1 MHEKNACIKQGLVIG
16 IPFQFIYMLYIL
28 AKMGRYQP
36 SLIRANTTCDFK
48 ATTYSQMYIFTL
60 FFTHIYTLT
69 YAHTYRFRHTI
80 SNIVC
85 VSIFFQQQFI
95 SLTSVGCWSVTRREV
110 EVWRDFFVT
119 FMKQRTNLLS
129 FGLNF
134 QEKYMFKQ
142 DRNINV
148 NIFIR

>member
-16 IPFQFIYMLYIL
+16 IPFKLLKYMLYIL
-28 AKMGRYQP
+28 GKMGRYQP

-60 FFTHIYTLT
+60 FFTHIYSLKLT
-69 YAHTYRFRHTI
+69 YAHTYRGRHTI
-80 SNIVC
+80 SNNVC

-119 FMKQRTNLLS
+119 FKKRRTTYQKVCFVFLKDLC
-129 FGLNF
+129 
-134 QEKYMFKQ
+134 
-142 DRNINV
+142 D
-148 NIFIR
+148 